1 MQTNFCMLGIL
12 ISTLTL
18 IIAINQTVNA
28 QSDNFKTYTN
38 NDLGFTV
45 QHPSKWKVDNY
56 TPKSSYFTIRE
67 WDTEIAGIELTMRSS
82 FGVGVDKPEPYL
94 DTDTMT
100 LQNRS
105 LAQYV
110 QMQKDVMPKNSET
123 LIRENHVTVGGNDG
137 VKLEYTS
144 NENNKERYGFYI
156 LTVVNGKLYTLSYS
170 EEPLKVPET
179 LPLANKMVES
189 FKVIK

>member
-1 MQTNFCMLGIL
+1 MLYPFRLNFY
-12 ISTLTL
+12 
-18 IIAINQTVNA
+18 
-28 QSDNFKTYTN
+28 NFFY
-38 NDLGFTV
+38 
-45 QHPSKWKVDNY
+45 DNY
-56 TPKSSYFTIRE
+56 TPKSSYFTIRG
-67 WDTEIAGIELTMRSS
+67 WDTEIAGIELTMSSS
-82 FGVGVDKPEPYL
+82 FGVGVDEPEPYL

-110 QMQKDVMPKNSET
+110 QMQKDVMPKNSKT